1 MPLTNI
7 TRSALLLTA
16 LVGCGGDSDYA
27 DYGSGSGSS
36 SDDGGAAEEA
46 VADIDADAIPSQDA
60 ADAAAEEAIDESNA
74 DDAFDDLM
82 SEIDSDG

>member
-1 MPLTNI
+1 MSLTNF

-16 LVGCGGDSDYA
+16 LVGCGGDSDSA
-27 DYGSGSGSS
+27 DYG

-46 VADIDADAIPSQDA
+46 VADINADAIPSQDA
-60 ADAAAEEAIDESNA
+60 ADAAAEEAIDETNA